1 MDITMEINEDRT
13 KRRKLTIETSKQTYF
28 DSTEA
33 EMLFK
38 PTDEETVLDA
48 IDRRIDLGISLSNT
62 IFFFCLITRWTR
74 QE

>member
-1 MDITMEINEDRT
+1 MEINEDRT

-38 PTDEETVLDA
+38 PTEKKLSSMLSTDESILEFLY
-48 IDRRIDLGISLSNT
+48 RIRFS
-62 IFFFCLITRWTR
+62 FFV
-74 QE
+74 